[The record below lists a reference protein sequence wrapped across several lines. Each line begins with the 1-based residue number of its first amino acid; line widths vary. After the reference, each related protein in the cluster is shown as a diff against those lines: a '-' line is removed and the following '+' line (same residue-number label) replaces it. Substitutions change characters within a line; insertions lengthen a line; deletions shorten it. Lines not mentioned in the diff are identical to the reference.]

1 MAEAKTQPTNESLA
15 SYLAR
20 VEDPA
25 RRADCEVIAELMT
38 KVTNK
43 KPVIWG
49 TGIVG
54 FDTYTMTYAN
64 GKTGDWP
71 VLAFAARKNDITLY
85 LSKTVMES
93 ADLPTTLGKAKQQG
107 GCLHLKKLSDVDLK
121 TLKELCVQTA
131 AAKGT

>member
-1 MAEAKTQPTNESLA
+1 MAEAKTQPTSESLA
-15 SYLAR
+15 SYLIR
-20 VEDPA
+20 VDDPV
-25 RRADCEVIAELMT
+25 RRADCEVIADMMS
-38 KVTNK
+38 KVTRK

-54 FDTYTMTYAN
+54 FDSYTMTYAS

-85 LSKTVMES
+85 LSKTVMEA

-107 GCLHLKKLSDVDLK
+107 GCLHIRKLSDVNLM
-121 TLKELCVQTA
+121 TLRELCERTA
-131 AAKGT
+131 QAKEA